1 MADMKLADLVCK
13 HCGRKVAGLET
24 EDWVVEHTS
33 GRFSAAICP
42 TCFPKFGAQE
52 DAQILRKM
60 NSEPIFSYEAPKA
73 GNFRPVKDLP
83 ETNEL
88 RDCGEFG
95 SSWWDLEFDIFEI
108 LRNGYKMIKLGVQT
122 GEFDEIWIKYE
133 WSGNQIRSLSV
144 IGDRPKKSFEYS
156 VYQRARMQKM
166 GLRENG
172 EINKDWSLELTST
185 EMEFK
190 NIARITS
197 HILQFGLLLQQH
209 KIHGLTPIIDTEK

>member
-1 MADMKLADLVCK
+1 
-13 HCGRKVAGLET
+13 
-24 EDWVVEHTS
+24 
-33 GRFSAAICP
+33 
-42 TCFPKFGAQE
+42 
-52 DAQILRKM
+52 M